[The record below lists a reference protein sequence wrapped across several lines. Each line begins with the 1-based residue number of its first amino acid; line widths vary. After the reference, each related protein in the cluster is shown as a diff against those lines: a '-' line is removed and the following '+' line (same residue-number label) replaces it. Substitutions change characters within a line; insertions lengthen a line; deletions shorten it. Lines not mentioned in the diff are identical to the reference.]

1 MENDR
6 SEKTAHEPAVL
17 RGGDGCFAKITCMIL
32 QESLLLVSD
41 GFVFSIMH
49 GKTQHCRVARIL
61 HVITY
66 RGQQTH
72 KLFSTNQEGSK
83 KEMEKNDSF
92 LTP

>member
-1 MENDR
+1 MTGVRKRHMNLL
-6 SEKTAHEPAVL
+6 SE
-17 RGGDGCFAKITCMIL
+17 GGDGCFAKITCMIL

-49 GKTQHCRVARIL
+49 GKTQRCHVARIL
-61 HVITY
+61 HVIIY

-83 KEMEKNDSF
+83 KWMIAF
-92 LTP
+92 